1 MTDIPLKRKAKGLI
15 EVTSFAFLSSPPK
28 NGVMNL
34 SDCKMPLK
42 HPVPGCFSALHGHR
56 NKLDAMQI
64 AREYAN
70 EKKLILVAVNLYL
83 QVENPIV
90 PGVTFPETIK
100 DRSFISMARISRTLA
115 IEIADRWKGKMIKD
129 FGYKEDA
136 IELLYD
142 WTRPEDFI
150 SNYPQYVAELLDEW
164 GTSVIAHHSKFSFS
178 DREISVATFKPAK
191 SLLIA
196 CEVDPGST
204 KYVQNLV
211 NDLF

>member
-28 NGVMNL
+28 NGVMKL

-70 EKKLILVAVNLYL
+70 EKKLILIAVNLYL
-83 QVENPIV
+83 QVEHPIV

-115 IEIADRWKGKMIKD
+115 IEVADHWKKRMVED
-129 FGYKEDA
+129 FGYSKDA

-150 SNYPQYVAELLDEW
+150 SNCPQYIAELLEEW
-164 GTSVIAHHSKFSFS
+164 KTSVIAHHSKFSFS
-178 DREISVATFKPAK
+178 DREISVATFKPTQ
-191 SLLIA
+191 SLLTAI
-196 CEVDPGST
+196 EVDPGST
-204 KYVQNLV
+204 KYVQKIV